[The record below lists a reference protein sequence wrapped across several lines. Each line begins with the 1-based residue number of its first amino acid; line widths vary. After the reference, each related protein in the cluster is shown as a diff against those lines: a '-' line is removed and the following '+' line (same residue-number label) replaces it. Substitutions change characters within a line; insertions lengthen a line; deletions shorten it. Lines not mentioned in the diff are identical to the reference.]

1 MRLAYLLPIAACAA
15 AATVA
20 LAQPQP
26 DSGRFSPPLNPANYV
41 PLGVSGTSAWYLDL
55 STQKVVV
62 CTKGSSLS
70 CEAAPIPR

>member
-1 MRLAYLLPIAACAA
+1 MRLAHLLLLAACTA
-15 AATVA
+15 AATLA
-20 LAQPQP
+20 LAQTQA

>member
-1 MRLAYLLPIAACAA
+1 MRLARPLLLAACAV
-15 AATVA
+15 AATVV

-41 PLGVSGTSAWYLDL
+41 PLGVSGASAWYLDL
-55 STQKVVV
+55 STQKVIV
-62 CTKGSSLS
+62 CTKGSSLN